1 MRRRRFT
8 FWVIVVIT
16 LLAAVISLPEN
27 YRLQFSYKSF
37 KIDQTISAPDINFSL
52 GPISIKKD
60 IRTSL
65 GLDLAGGSHL
75 VFEAKLEKLQ
85 AADRQQA
92 LDALRNTI
100 ERRVN
105 FFGIA
110 EANVQ
115 TAKVDN
121 SSRVI
126 VELPGVEDT
135 DEAVSIIGKTAQLG
149 FREQSPKSEL
159 SGQAES
165 TPSAQEATT
174 TAAIFGPFTV
184 DTGLTGAHLKR
195 SQVQFDSGT
204 GKPVVGL
211 EFNEEG
217 AKLFEE
223 ITQRNVGKPVA
234 IFLDNQIVS
243 APRVQEVIAGGQAVI
258 SGEFTTDEAKQL
270 SIQLNA
276 GALPVS
282 VELVEQ
288 RNIGPSLGRESIQ
301 KSLRA
306 GVFGLFIVALFMVGF
321 YGALGL
327 IATIALVIYGLVS
340 MAIFKLIPVTLTL
353 SGIAG
358 FMLSIGM
365 AVDANILI
373 FERMREEMRVGR
385 PWQQAMELGFGKA
398 WDSIR
403 DANITTLLTTF
414 ILFNPL
420 NWFFLPQ
427 FGIVRGFALTL
438 AIGVLV
444 GLFTGV
450 VVTRTLM
457 RVFYRE

>member
-16 LLAAVISLPEN
+16 LLAGVISLPEN

-37 KIDQTISAPDINFSL
+37 KIDQTISAPDINFSF
-52 GPISIKKD
+52 GPINIKRD

-75 VFEAKLEKLQ
+75 VFEAKLDEIP
-85 AADRQQA
+85 AADHKQA
-92 LDALRNTI
+92 LEALRNTI

-105 FFGIA
+105 FFGVA

-115 TAKVDN
+115 TAKIDN

-126 VELPGVEDT
+126 VDLPGIEDP
-135 DEAVSIIGKTAQLG
+135 DEAVSLIGKTAQLS
-149 FREQSPKSEL
+149 FREQ
-159 SGQAES
+159 AEA
-165 TPSAQEATT
+165 TPSAQEATSSA
-174 TAAIFGPFTV
+174 AAIYGPFTV
-184 DTGLTGAHLKR
+184 DTKLTGAHLKR
-195 SQVQFDSGT
+195 SQVQFDNNT
-204 GKPVVGL
+204 GKPVVSL

-217 AKLFEE
+217 AEFFEE
-223 ITQRNVGKPVA
+223 ITHRNIGKPVA

-243 APRVQEVIAGGQAVI
+243 APRVQEVIIGGQAVV
-258 SGEFTTDEAKQL
+258 SGDFATDEAKQL

-282 VELVEQ
+282 VDLIEQ

-301 KSLRA
+301 KSVRA
-306 GVFGLFIVALFMVGF
+306 GLFGLFLVALFMVGF
-321 YGALGL
+321 YGKLGF
-327 IATIALVIYGLVS
+327 IATVALAIYGLLS
-340 MAIFKLIPVTLTL
+340 LSIFKLIPVTLTL
-353 SGIAG
+353 SGSAG

-373 FERMREEMRVGR
+373 FERMREEIRANR
-385 PWQQAMELGFGKA
+385 PWQQAMELGFGRA

-403 DANITTLLTTF
+403 DANVATLLTTF
-414 ILFNPL
+414 VLFNPL
-420 NWFFLPQ
+420 NWSFLPR
-427 FGIVRGFALTL
+427 FGMVRGFALTL

-457 RVFYRE
+457 RVFYKR

>member
-16 LLAAVISLPEN
+16 LLAGVISLPEN
-27 YRLQFSYKSF
+27 YRVQLSFGKF

-52 GPISIKKD
+52 GPISLKRD
-60 IRTSL
+60 VRTSL

-75 VFEAKLEKLQ
+75 VFEAKLNEIP
-85 AADRQQA
+85 AADRKQA
-92 LDALRNTI
+92 LEALRNTI

-105 FFGIA
+105 FFGVA

-115 TAKVDN
+115 TAKIDD

-126 VELPGVEDT
+126 VELPGIEDP
-135 DEAVSIIGKTAQLG
+135 DEAVNLIGRTAQLS
-149 FREQSPKSEL
+149 FREQP
-159 SGQAES
+159 ES
-165 TPSAQEATT
+165 TPSAQEATSSA
-174 TAAIFGPFTV
+174 AAIFEPFTLA
-184 DTGLTGAHLKR
+184 TKLTGAHLKR
-195 SQVQFDSGT
+195 SQIQFDNNT
-204 GKPVVGL
+204 GKPVVSL

-217 AKLFEE
+217 AEFFEE
-223 ITQRNVGKPVA
+223 ITRRNVGRPVA

-243 APRVQEVIAGGQAVI
+243 APRVQEVITGGQAVI

-282 VELVEQ
+282 VELIEQ

-301 KSLRA
+301 KSVRA
-306 GVFGLFIVALFMVGF
+306 GLFGLFLVALFMIGF
-321 YGALGL
+321 YGKLGV
-327 IATIALVIYGLVS
+327 IATVALAVYGLLS
-340 MAIFKLIPVTLTL
+340 LAIFKLIPVTLTL
-353 SGIAG
+353 PGIAG

-373 FERMREEMRVGR
+373 FERMREEMRTGR
-385 PWQQAMELGFGKA
+385 PWQQAMELGFGRA

-403 DANITTLLTTF
+403 DANVATLLTTF
-414 ILFNPL
+414 VLFNPL
-420 NWFFLPQ
+420 NWSFLPR
-427 FGIVRGFALTL
+427 FGMVRGFALTL

-457 RVFYRE
+457 RVFYRG